1 MDQLVIMIHPVLIH
15 PMNMVVMHLEPDS
28 LVVAEAVDA
37 AATVVEEEAEVA
49 AVVTVAVE
57 VVAVA
62 GAVAV
67 AEDTVETKAD
77 MVVVMAASEG

>member
-57 VVAVA
+57 VAAAA
-62 GAVAV
+62 GAV

>member
-62 GAVAV
+62 GAVA
-67 AEDTVETKAD
+67 EDTVETKAD
-77 MVVVMAASEG
+77 MVVVMAALEG

>member
-1 MDQLVIMIHPVLIH
+1 
-15 PMNMVVMHLEPDS
+15 MNMVVMHLEPDS

-62 GAVAV
+62 GAVA
-67 AEDTVETKAD
+67 EDTVETKAD

>member
-62 GAVAV
+62 GAVA
-67 AEDTVETKAD
+67 EDTVETKAD

>member
-1 MDQLVIMIHPVLIH
+1 MIMIHPVLIH

-62 GAVAV
+62 GAVA
-67 AEDTVETKAD
+67 EDTVETKAD